1 MGLINV
7 TDTYQPELLN
17 SAPKFSPIHSLAPP
31 VNLGDPEVYSR
42 NNGYTLDAYDQM
54 RSEAPIMW
62 HPEPEDEGAGFWALS
77 SYGLVKQVELDPA
90 TFSSQ
95 KGGILMNY
103 GPADG
108 SGQHPLLR
116 SASLNSMINLDRPH
130 HTKLRVEHMQ
140 FFRTD
145 FVKELQKKVEIQVNT
160 LLDDMRGKGQVVDMV
175 EHFSAELP
183 LFTLCEI
190 LGVPEADR
198 PKLVHWMHFLEMA
211 QYQAQQEGLGNVTEE
226 QILTFL
232 SEVQAM
238 FDYGRDLLS
247 KRRADPQED
256 LLSAIANV
264 EVDGELLS
272 PEFLDGSWLLIVFA
286 GNDTTRNSLSGT
298 MKLLTQFPDVRAALL
313 ADDSKFPNFVHE
325 AIRMVSPVTYM
336 RRTATS
342 ETELGGQKIGEGEKV
357 VMMYAAANRD
367 PAKFGHPHTFDIARS
382 NAKEHLAF
390 GLGPHVCI
398 GQKVANMQLET
409 AYRHILRRFPDVK
422 WTGNGTI
429 APNPFVH
436 AISSLEVDLGK

>member
-7 TDTYQPELLN
+7 TDTFQAEQLN
-17 SAPKFSPIHSLAPP
+17 SAPKHKPIYELTPP
-31 VNLGDPEVYSR
+31 VDLVDPEVYSR
-42 NNGYTLDAYDQM
+42 NNGYTHDAYDQM

-62 HPEPEDEGAGFWALS
+62 HPEQADTGAGFWALT
-77 SYGLVKQVELDPA
+77 SYNLVKQVELDPA

-103 GPADG
+103 GVDDG
-108 SGQHPLLR
+108 GQHPLLR

-130 HTKLRVEHMQ
+130 HTTLRMEHMQ

-145 FVKELQKKVEIQVNT
+145 FVKELQKKVEAQTNK
-160 LLDDMRGKGQVVDMV
+160 LLDDMRAKGQIVDMV
-175 EHFSAELP
+175 ENFSAELP

-198 PKLVHWMHFLEMA
+198 PRLVHWMHFLEMA
-211 QYQAQQEGLGNVTEE
+211 QYQAQQEGLGNISED
-226 QILTFL
+226 QILTFI

-238 FDYGRDLLS
+238 FDYGRDLLA
-247 KRRADPQED
+247 KRRSDPQED

-264 EVDGELLS
+264 EIDGELLS
-272 PEFLDGSWLLIVFA
+272 PEYLDGSWLLIVFA

-298 MKLLTQFPDVRAALL
+298 MKLLTQNPDARAALL

-336 RRTATS
+336 RRTATQD
-342 ETELGGQKIGEGEKV
+342 TELGGQQIGEGEKI

-367 PAKFGHPHTFDIARS
+367 PAKFVDPHAFKLERD

-409 AYRHILRRFPDVK
+409 AYRNILRRFPDAK
-422 WTGNGTI
+422 WTGKGTI
-429 APNPFVH
+429 APNQFVH
-436 AISSLEVDLGK
+436 AISSLEVDLGQ

>member
-7 TDTYQPELLN
+7 TDTFQAEQLN
-17 SAPKFSPIHSLAPP
+17 SAPKHKPIYELTPP
-31 VNLGDPEVYSR
+31 VDLVDPEVYSR
-42 NNGYTLDAYDQM
+42 NNGYTHDAYDQM

-62 HPEPEDEGAGFWALS
+62 HPEQADTGAGFWALT
-77 SYGLVKQVELDPA
+77 SYNLVKQVELDPA

-103 GPADG
+103 GVDDG
-108 SGQHPLLR
+108 GQHPLLR

-130 HTKLRVEHMQ
+130 HTTLRMEHMQ

-145 FVKELQKKVEIQVNT
+145 FVKELQKKVEAQT
-160 LLDDMRGKGQVVDMV
+160 DKLLDDMRAKGQIVDMV
-175 EHFSAELP
+175 ENFSAELP

-211 QYQAQQEGLGNVTEE
+211 QYQAQQEGLGNISED
-226 QILTFL
+226 QILTFI

-238 FDYGRDLLS
+238 FDYGRDLLA
-247 KRRADPQED
+247 KRRSDPQED

-264 EVDGELLS
+264 EIDGELLS
-272 PEFLDGSWLLIVFA
+272 PEYLDGSWLLIVFA

-298 MKLLTQFPDVRAALL
+298 MKLLTQNPDARAALL

-336 RRTATS
+336 RRTAAKD
-342 ETELGGQKIGEGEKV
+342 TELGGQKIGEGEKI

-367 PAKFGHPHTFDIARS
+367 PAKFVDPHAFKLERD

-409 AYRHILRRFPDVK
+409 AYRNILRRFPDAK
-422 WTGNGTI
+422 WTGKGTI
-429 APNPFVH
+429 APNQFVH
-436 AISSLEVDLGK
+436 AISSLEVDLGQ